1 MVDHVIDRGGEV
13 GGDTVPGGQ
22 QDTVVT
28 RSGGWG
34 NIALIG
40 AGIGLI
46 GAMGG
51 IAIGYG
57 AFHRPA
63 AATTAAEPA
72 KASDRAVADVMGS
85 PDVQRA
91 QLANQLGQSGA
102 PQTDIFG
109 RPVAPAPGQA
119 GIDANGNPVTPT
131 TGTTGTTAGGAQT
144 PQQRRAEQARAM
156 ADAARRSPIMAFGST
171 GLASA
176 APVTGGSTASEGAG
190 QAQGQQTAD
199 QREGAG
205 PTAGQSLVAGQ
216 RGQNF
221 GASGF
226 GALGEEGGT
235 QGRGAT
241 DFSDQLAHSAIQT
254 VRATM
259 VADRNLLLSAGTVVP
274 CTLQTAINS
283 TQAGFVSCVIN
294 HDVYSEN
301 GRVVLLDKGTKVL
314 GQYSGGITQGQA
326 RLFVLWTRAL
336 TPRGVAIDLGSPAS
350 DSLGRAGLPGGVDT
364 QFWARFGVGL
374 VISVLED
381 ASNIASRAV
390 AGNGTNTTEVPST
403 TGQSVLQQTMQI
415 KPILKKNQGDTAAI
429 FVAKDFDF
437 RSVYDVRL
445 RR

>member
-1 MVDHVIDRGGEV
+1 MAGTVIDRGGDV
-13 GGDTVPGGQ
+13 AADTVPSS
-22 QDTVVT
+22 DIDSPVA

-34 NIALIG
+34 NIAFIG
-40 AGIGLI
+40 AGIGLL

-51 IAIGYG
+51 IMIGYS
-57 AFHRPA
+57 AFHHSASSEA
-63 AATTAAEPA
+63 AAQPA
-72 KASDRAVADVMGS
+72 KASERSVDDVMGS
-85 PDVQRA
+85 PNAQRA
-91 QLANQLGQSGA
+91 ALAGQLGQSGA

-109 RPVAPAPGQA
+109 RPITPAAGTQVA
-119 GIDANGNPVTPT
+119 DANGNLVPATGTATTT
-131 TGTTGTTAGGAQT
+131 TGNGQQSPA
-144 PQQRRAEQARAM
+144 QRRAEQARAM
-156 ADAARRSPIMAFGST
+156 ADAARRSPIMAFGNT

-176 APVTGGSTASEGAG
+176 AVPTAVPGSEGQQGG
-190 QAQGQQTAD
+190 QDDEARG
-199 QREGAG
+199 
-205 PTAGQSLVAGQ
+205 GQSTVPR
-216 RGQNF
+216 RGF

-226 GALGEEGGT
+226 GAAGDDAPAAPAKGPS
-235 QGRGAT
+235 
-241 DFSDQLAHSAIQT
+241 DFSDQLGHSAIQT

-259 VADRNLLLSAGTVVP
+259 VADRNLLLSAGTVIP

-301 GRVVLLDKGTKVL
+301 GRIVLLDKGTKVL

-326 RLFVLWTRAL
+326 RLFVVWTRAL
-336 TPRGVAIDLGSPAS
+336 TPRGVAIDLGSPAA

-381 ASNIASRAV
+381 GAQIASRSL
-390 AGNGTNTTEVPST
+390 AGEGSNTTQVPSN
-403 TGQSVLQQTMQI
+403 TGSTVLNQTMQI
-415 KPILKKNQGDTAAI
+415 RPILKKNQGDTAAI

-437 RSVYDVRL
+437 RSVYDVGL

>member
-1 MVDHVIDRGGEV
+1 MAETVIDRGGVV
-13 GGDTVPGGQ
+13 GADAIPPGEQ
-22 QDTVVT
+22 ETVVA
-28 RSGGWG
+28 RSGGWA

-46 GAMGG
+46 GAVGG
-51 IAIGYG
+51 IAIGYE
-57 AFHRPA
+57 AFHRTA
-63 AATTAAEPA
+63 ASTTAAEPA

-85 PDVQRA
+85 PDAQRA
-91 QLANQLGQSGA
+91 QLANQLGQPGA

-109 RPVAPAPGQA
+109 RPVATPPTQPAVDG
-119 GIDANGNPVTPT
+119 NGNLVA
-131 TGTTGTTAGGAQT
+131 GSTATATSPGGGQETAA
-144 PQQRRAEQARAM
+144 QRRVEQARSM
-156 ADAARRSPIMAFGST
+156 ADAARRSPIMAFGAT

-176 APVTGGSTASEGAG
+176 GSPEGAS
-190 QAQGQQTAD
+190 QAQAQPETPDRA
-199 QREGAG
+199 
-205 PTAGQSLVAGQ
+205 AGQSMVASQDGQ
-216 RGQNF
+216 GL

-226 GALGEEGGT
+226 GVAGDATGAASK
-235 QGRGAT
+235 GAT

-259 VADRNLLLSAGTVVP
+259 VADRNLLLSAGTVIP

-336 TPRGVAIDLGSPAS
+336 TPRGVAIDLGSPAA

-381 ASNIASRAV
+381 ASTIASRAV
-390 AGNGTNTTEVPST
+390 AGQGTYTTEVPGNT
-403 TGQSVLQQTMQI
+403 AQTVLQNTMSI
-415 KPILKKNQGDTAAI
+415 RPILKKNQGDTAAI

-437 RSVYDVRL
+437 RTVYDVRL

>member
-1 MVDHVIDRGGEV
+1 MADSIIDRGGVV
-13 GGDTVPGGQ
+13 GPDTVPSQ
-22 QDTVVT
+22 QPETVVA
-28 RSGGWG
+28 RSGGIG
-34 NIALIG
+34 NVALIG
-40 AGIGLI
+40 AGIALI

-57 AFHRPA
+57 AFHRS
-63 AATTAAEPA
+63 ATTTAAAEPA
-72 KASDRAVADVMGS
+72 KASDRAVADVMNS
-85 PDVQRA
+85 PDAQRA

-102 PQTDIFG
+102 QQTDIFG
-109 RPVAPAPGQA
+109 RPVAG
-119 GIDANGNPVTPT
+119 TPT
-131 TGTTGTTAGGAQT
+131 QPTVDASGNAVPGATTTTAATGGGQQT
-144 PQQRRAEQARAM
+144 PEQRRAEQARSM
-156 ADAARRSPIMAFGST
+156 ADAARRSPIMAFGAS

-176 APVTGGSTASEGAG
+176 SPGIGGQDEVG
-190 QAQGQQTAD
+190 QAPGQVDASG
-199 QREGAG
+199 R
-205 PTAGQSLVAGQ
+205 PAGQSMVAA
-216 RGQNF
+216 QNGRNL

-226 GALGEEGGT
+226 GAPGEEGGA
-235 QGRGAT
+235 QAKGPT
-241 DFSDQLAHSAIQT
+241 DFNDQLAHSAIQT

-259 VADRNLLLSAGTVVP
+259 VADRNLLLSAGTVIP

-336 TPRGVAIDLGSPAS
+336 TPRGVAIDLGSPAA

-381 ASNIASRAV
+381 ASQIASRSL
-390 AGNGTNTTEVPST
+390 AGQGSNTTQVPSN
-403 TGQSVLQQTMQI
+403 TGSTVLSQTMQI
-415 KPILKKNQGDTAAI
+415 RPILKKNQGDTAAI

-437 RSVYDVRL
+437 RTVYDVGL

>member
-1 MVDHVIDRGGEV
+1 MVESVIDRGGEI
-13 GGDTVPGGQ
+13 GPDTLATGHSDSPVA
-22 QDTVVT
+22 

-34 NIALIG
+34 NIAFIG

-57 AFHRPA
+57 AFHHPTS
-63 AATTAAEPA
+63 ATATAEPA
-72 KASDRAVADVMGS
+72 KASDRAVNDVMGS

-91 QLANQLGQSGA
+91 QLANQLGQPGA
-102 PQTDIFG
+102 TQTDIFG
-109 RPVAPAPGQA
+109 RPIASTPGQPTV
-119 GIDANGNPVTPT
+119 DVNGNQIPSSTAVTNN
-131 TGTTGTTAGGAQT
+131 GQQS

-171 GLASA
+171 GASA
-176 APVTGGSTASEGAG
+176 APAMTRPGSDGSG
-190 QAQGQQTAD
+190 QAQEQGEGQ
-199 QREGAG
+199 AG
-205 PTAGQSLVAGQ
+205 GQATGQSTVAS
-216 RGQNF
+216 RNF

-226 GALGEEGGT
+226 GAPNEEGAAPIK
-235 QGRGAT
+235 GAT
-241 DFSDQLAHSAIQT
+241 DFSDQLSHSAIQT

-259 VADRNLLLSAGTVVP
+259 VADRNLLLSAGTVIP

-301 GRVVLLDKGTKVL
+301 GRIVLLDKGTKVL

-336 TPRGVAIDLGSPAS
+336 TPRGIAIDLGSPAA

-390 AGNGTNTTEVPST
+390 AGQGTNTTEVPST
-403 TGQSVLQQTMQI
+403 TGQTVLQNTLSI

>member
-13 GGDTVPGGQ
+13 GPDVVPSSQ
-22 QDTVVT
+22 SDSPIA

-34 NIALIG
+34 NIAFIG

-57 AFHRPA
+57 AFHRTA
-63 AATTAAEPA
+63 STTAAAEPA
-72 KASDRAVADVMGS
+72 KASDRSVADVMGN

-91 QLANQLGQSGA
+91 QLANQLGQPGA
-102 PQTDIFG
+102 LQTDIFG
-109 RPVAPAPGQA
+109 RPISPKPGQPVV
-119 GIDANGNPVTPT
+119 DVNGNPVPASASTMT
-131 TGTTGTTAGGAQT
+131 SSNGQQS
-144 PQQRRAEQARAM
+144 PQQRRAEQARVV

-171 GLASA
+171 GAGSA
-176 APVTGGSTASEGAG
+176 APSMAAYEGSGQMQG
-190 QAQGQQTAD
+190 QAGGPGQP
-199 QREGAG
+199 G
-205 PTAGQSLVAGQ
+205 GQSMVAS
-216 RGQNF
+216 RNM

-226 GALGEEGGT
+226 GAPGDD
-235 QGRGAT
+235 GAAPAKGST
-241 DFSDQLAHSAIQT
+241 DFSDQLGHSAIQT

-259 VADRNLLLSAGTVVP
+259 VADRNLLLSAGTVIS

-301 GRVVLLDKGTKVL
+301 GRIVLLDKGTKVL

-336 TPRGVAIDLGSPAS
+336 TPRGVAIDLGSPAA
-350 DSLGRAGLPGGVDT
+350 DSLGRAGLAGGVDT

-381 ASNIASRAV
+381 TSNIASRAV
-390 AGNGTNTTEVPST
+390 AGRGTNTTEVPAT
-403 TGQSVLQQTMQI
+403 TGQTVLQNTLNV

>member
-1 MVDHVIDRGGEV
+1 MVDNVIDRGGSIGPDVVVAEA
-13 GGDTVPGGQ
+13 PG
-22 QDTVVT
+22 TVVA

-51 IAIGYG
+51 IAIGYS

-63 AATTAAEPA
+63 SATSAAQPA
-72 KASDRAVADVMGS
+72 KASDRAVDDAMQN
-85 PDVQRA
+85 PNAQRA
-91 QLANQLGQSGA
+91 ALASQLGQPGA
-102 PQTDIFG
+102 PATDIFG
-109 RPVAPAPGQA
+109 RPIIPTGPTV
-119 GIDANGNPVTPT
+119 DASGNPVPAT
-131 TGTTGTTAGGAQT
+131 GGATPAMPANGQQT
-144 PQQRRAEQARAM
+144 PEQRRAEQARLM
-156 ADAARRSPIMAFGST
+156 ADAARRSPIMAFGAT
-171 GLASA
+171 
-176 APVTGGSTASEGAG
+176 GAG
-190 QAQGQQTAD
+190 SAVPALGYGDATGTEPGQDRGQAA
-199 QREGAG
+199 GAAQPG
-205 PTAGQSLVAGQ
+205 GQSMVAG
-216 RGQNF
+216 RNF

-226 GALGEEGGT
+226 GAAGDESAGPAKGS
-235 QGRGAT
+235 T
-241 DFSDQLAHSAIQT
+241 DFSDQLGHSAIQT

-259 VADRNLLLSAGTVVP
+259 VADRSLLLSAGTVVP

-301 GRVVLLDKGTKVL
+301 GRIVLLDKGTKVL

-336 TPRGVAIDLGSPAS
+336 TPRGVSIDLGSPAA

-364 QFWARFGVGL
+364 QFWSRFGLGL

-381 ASNIASRAV
+381 ASSVASRAV
-390 AGNGTNTTEVPST
+390 AGEGTYTTQVPGTTANT
-403 TGQSVLQQTMQI
+403 VLQQTMQI
-415 KPILKKNQGDTAAI
+415 RPILKKNQGDTAAI
-429 FVAKDFDF
+429 FIAKDFDF
-437 RSVYDVRL
+437 RPVYDVRL

>member
-1 MVDHVIDRGGEV
+1 MVGTVIDRGGDV
-13 GGDTVPGGQ
+13 AVDTVPPSE
-22 QDTVVT
+22 QDTPVA
-28 RSGGWG
+28 RSGGWA
-34 NIALIG
+34 NIAFIG

-57 AFHRPA
+57 AFHHQANA
-63 AATTAAEPA
+63 AAAQQPA
-72 KASDRAVADVMGS
+72 KASDRAVDDVMAS
-85 PDVQRA
+85 PNVQRA
-91 QLANQLGQSGA
+91 ALASQLGQPGA
-102 PQTDIFG
+102 PQTDVFG
-109 RPVAPAPGQA
+109 RPIAPAPGQQTVDVNGSPVPA
-119 GIDANGNPVTPT
+119 SATTTTTANGQ
-131 TGTTGTTAGGAQT
+131 QT
-144 PQQRRAEQARAM
+144 PEQRRAEQARSM

-171 GLASA
+171 GIASA
-176 APVTGGSTASEGAG
+176 SLPGSASDAGGQPPAPGSG
-190 QAQGQQTAD
+190 Q
-199 QREGAG
+199 EAG
-205 PTAGQSLVAGQ
+205 PALGGQSTVARQG
-216 RGQNF
+216 F

-226 GALGEEGGT
+226 GAPGEEGSASGK
-235 QGRGAT
+235 GST
-241 DFSDQLAHSAIQT
+241 DFNDQLGHASIQT

-259 VADRNLLLSAGTVVP
+259 VADRNLLLSAGTVIP

-301 GRVVLLDKGTKVL
+301 GRIVLLDKGTKVL

-336 TPRGVAIDLGSPAS
+336 TPRGVAIDLGSPAA

-381 ASNIASRAV
+381 ASSIASRAV
-390 AGNGTNTTEVPST
+390 AGEGTYTTQVP
-403 TGQSVLQQTMQI
+403 GQTAQTVLQNTMNVR
-415 KPILKKNQGDTAAI
+415 PILKKNQGDTAAI

-437 RSVYDVRL
+437 RSVYDVGL

>member
-1 MVDHVIDRGGEV
+1 MVDTVIDRGGDV
-13 GGDTVPGGQ
+13 GTDTLPAER
-22 QDTVVT
+22 QDTAVA

-57 AFHRPA
+57 AFHRPS

-72 KASDRAVADVMGS
+72 KASDRAVSDVMGS
-85 PDVQRA
+85 PDAQRA
-91 QLANQLGQSGA
+91 QLAAQLGQPGA

-109 RPVAPAPGQA
+109 RPVAAVPAQPVV
-119 GIDANGNPVTPT
+119 DANGNPVPGQTSAA
-131 TGTTGTTAGGAQT
+131 TAASGQPSPA
-144 PQQRRAEQARAM
+144 QRRAEQARAM
-156 ADAARRSPIMAFGST
+156 ADASRRSPIMAFGAS
-171 GLASA
+171 GLASTAPGA
-176 APVTGGSTASEGAG
+176 AGPIDGPGQVQVSAAG
-190 QAQGQQTAD
+190 QGDASD
-199 QREGAG
+199 R
-205 PTAGQSLVAGQ
+205 PAGQSMVAG
-216 RGQNF
+216 RPGQSF

-226 GALGEEGGT
+226 GAAGED
-235 QGRGAT
+235 GAPGKGST
-241 DFSDQLAHSAIQT
+241 DFNDQLAHSAIQT

-259 VADRNLLLSAGTVVP
+259 VADRNLLLSAGTVIP

-314 GQYSGGITQGQA
+314 GQYSGGISQGQA

-336 TPRGVAIDLGSPAS
+336 TPRGVAIDLGSPAA

-381 ASNIASRAV
+381 ASSIASRAV
-390 AGNGTNTTEVPST
+390 AGQGTYTTQVPGT
-403 TGQSVLQQTMQI
+403 TAQTVLQNTMNI
-415 KPILKKNQGDTAAI
+415 RPILKKNQGDTAAI

-437 RSVYDVRL
+437 RTVYDVRL

>member
-1 MVDHVIDRGGEV
+1 
-13 GGDTVPGGQ
+13 
-22 QDTVVT
+22 
-28 RSGGWG
+28 
-34 NIALIG
+34 
-40 AGIGLI
+40 
-46 GAMGG
+46 
-51 IAIGYG
+51 
-57 AFHRPA
+57 
-63 AATTAAEPA
+63 
-72 KASDRAVADVMGS
+72 
-85 PDVQRA
+85 
-91 QLANQLGQSGA
+91 
-102 PQTDIFG
+102 
-109 RPVAPAPGQA
+109 
-119 GIDANGNPVTPT
+119 
-131 TGTTGTTAGGAQT
+131 
-144 PQQRRAEQARAM
+144 M
-156 ADAARRSPIMAFGST
+156 ADAARRSPIMAFGAT

-176 APVTGGSTASEGAG
+176 RSPEGAS
-190 QAQGQQTAD
+190 QAQAQPETPDRA
-199 QREGAG
+199 
-205 PTAGQSLVAGQ
+205 AGQSMVASQDGQ
-216 RGQNF
+216 GL

-226 GALGEEGGT
+226 GVAGDAAGAASK
-235 QGRGAT
+235 GAT

-259 VADRNLLLSAGTVVP
+259 VTDRNLLLSAGTVIP

-336 TPRGVAIDLGSPAS
+336 TPRGVAIDLGSPAA

-381 ASNIASRAV
+381 ASTIASRAV
-390 AGNGTNTTEVPST
+390 AGQGTYTTEVPGNT
-403 TGQSVLQQTMQI
+403 AQTVLQNTMSI
-415 KPILKKNQGDTAAI
+415 RPILKKNQGDTAAI

-437 RSVYDVRL
+437 RTVYDVRL

>member
-1 MVDHVIDRGGEV
+1 MVGTVIDRGGEV
-13 GGDTVPGGQ
+13 AADTVPSS
-22 QDTVVT
+22 DIDSPAA

-40 AGIGLI
+40 AGVGLL
-46 GAMGG
+46 GTMGG
-51 IAIGYG
+51 LMIGSS
-57 AFHRPA
+57 AFHQSASTASA
-63 AATTAAEPA
+63 AQPA
-72 KASDRAVADVMGS
+72 KASERSVDDVMGS
-85 PDVQRA
+85 ANAQRA
-91 QLANQLGQSGA
+91 ALADQLGQPNA
-102 PQTDIFG
+102 VQTDVFG
-109 RPVAPAPGQA
+109 RPITPAAGNQVA
-119 GIDANGNPVTPT
+119 DANGNPVSAT
-131 TGTTGTTAGGAQT
+131 TTASNGQQSPA
-144 PQQRRAEQARAM
+144 QRRAEQASAM
-156 ADAARRSPIMAFGST
+156 ADAARRSPIMAFGNT
-171 GLASA
+171 GTA
-176 APVTGGSTASEGAG
+176 AAVPGAATEGQQGAG
-190 QAQGQQTAD
+190 QGD
-199 QREGAG
+199 GSRG
-205 PTAGQSLVAGQ
+205 GQSTVARQG
-216 RGQNF
+216 F

-226 GALGEEGGT
+226 GPSGDDAPAAPAK
-235 QGRGAT
+235 GAT
-241 DFSDQLAHSAIQT
+241 DFNDQLSHSAIQT

-259 VADRNLLLSAGTVVP
+259 VADRNLLLSAGTVIP

-301 GRVVLLDKGTKVL
+301 GRIILIDKGTKVL

-336 TPRGVAIDLGSPAS
+336 TPRGVAIDLGSPAA

-381 ASNIASRAV
+381 ASQIAGRAL
-390 AGNGTNTTEVPST
+390 ANEGSNTTQVPGQ
-403 TGQSVLQQTMQI
+403 TGQTVLQNTMNI

-437 RSVYDVRL
+437 RSVYDVGL

>member
-1 MVDHVIDRGGEV
+1 MAETVIDRGGVV
-13 GGDTVPGGQ
+13 GADAIPPGDQ
-22 QDTVVT
+22 ETVVA
-28 RSGGWG
+28 RRGGWA

-40 AGIGLI
+40 AGIGLV
-46 GAMGG
+46 GAIGG
-51 IAIGYG
+51 IAIGYE
-57 AFHRPA
+57 AFHRSTGT
-63 AATTAAEPA
+63 TTAAEPA

-85 PDVQRA
+85 PDGQRA
-91 QLANQLGQSGA
+91 QLANQLGQPGA

-109 RPVAPAPGQA
+109 RPVATPPLQPAVDG
-119 GIDANGNPVTPT
+119 NGNAVPGSTATTTPPS
-131 TGTTGTTAGGAQT
+131 GGQQT
-144 PQQRRAEQARAM
+144 PAQRRAEQARSM
-156 ADAARRSPIMAFGST
+156 ADAARRAPIMAFGAT

-176 APVTGGSTASEGAG
+176 ASPEGAS
-190 QAQGQQTAD
+190 QAL
-199 QREGAG
+199 AG
-205 PTAGQSLVAGQ
+205 PEAPGRSAGQSMVASQDGQ
-216 RGQNF
+216 GL

-226 GALGEEGGT
+226 GATGDGAGT
-235 QGRGAT
+235 ASRGTT
-241 DFSDQLAHSAIQT
+241 DLTDQLTHSAIQT

-259 VADRNLLLSAGTVVP
+259 VADRNLLLSAGTVIP

-283 TQAGFVSCVIN
+283 TQAGFVSCVVN

-336 TPRGVAIDLGSPAS
+336 TPRGVAIDLGSPAA

-381 ASNIASRAV
+381 ASTIASRAV
-390 AGNGTNTTEVPST
+390 AGQGTYTTEVPGNT
-403 TGQSVLQQTMQI
+403 AQTVLQNTMSI
-415 KPILKKNQGDTAAI
+415 RPILKRNQGDTAAI

-437 RSVYDVRL
+437 RTVYDVRL

>member
-1 MVDHVIDRGGEV
+1 MVGNVIDRGGDV
-13 GGDTVPGGQ
+13 AVDTVPPSD
-22 QDTVVT
+22 QDTVVA

-34 NIALIG
+34 NIAFIG
-40 AGIGLI
+40 AGIGLL

-51 IAIGYG
+51 IMIGYS
-57 AFHRPA
+57 AFHHTASA
-63 AATTAAEPA
+63 ASTAQPA
-72 KASDRAVADVMGS
+72 KASDRAVDDVLGS
-85 PDVQRA
+85 PSAQRA
-91 QLANQLGQSGA
+91 ALAGQLGQPDA

-109 RPVAPAPGQA
+109 RPIVPTAGQPTVDASGNAVPATTAPAT
-119 GIDANGNPVTPT
+119 ANG
-131 TGTTGTTAGGAQT
+131 
-144 PQQRRAEQARAM
+144 QQSPEQKRAEQARTM
-156 ADAARRSPIMAFGST
+156 ADAARRSPIMAFGTT
-171 GLASA
+171 GVSSA
-176 APVTGGSTASEGAG
+176 VAPATASGVEGQPQDASQDDQGRPGGQPAG
-190 QAQGQQTAD
+190 ARQG
-199 QREGAG
+199 
-205 PTAGQSLVAGQ
+205 
-216 RGQNF
+216 F

-226 GALGEEGGT
+226 GPPSEGG
-235 QGRGAT
+235 QASAGKGST
-241 DFSDQLAHSAIQT
+241 DFSDQLGHASIQT

-259 VADRNLLLSAGTVVP
+259 VADRNLLMSAGTVVP

-301 GRVVLLDKGTKVL
+301 GRIVLLDKGTKVL

-336 TPRGVAIDLGSPAS
+336 TPRGVAIDLGSPAA

-381 ASNIASRAV
+381 GAQIASRSL
-390 AGNGTNTTEVPST
+390 AGQGSNTTQVPSN
-403 TGQSVLQQTMQI
+403 TGSTVLEQTMQI
-415 KPILKKNQGDTAAI
+415 RPILKKNQGDTAAI

-437 RSVYDVRL
+437 RSVYDVGL

>member
-1 MVDHVIDRGGEV
+1 MVDTILDRGGEV
-13 GGDTVPGGQ
+13 AVDALPAGA

-28 RSGGWG
+28 RTGGWG

-63 AATTAAEPA
+63 ATTAAAEPA

-85 PDVQRA
+85 PDAQRA
-91 QLANQLGQSGA
+91 QLANQLGQPGA
-102 PQTDIFG
+102 PANDIFG
-109 RPVAPAPGQA
+109 RPVAGTPGQPVL
-119 GIDANGNPVTPT
+119 DANGNAVAPT
-131 TGTTGTTAGGAQT
+131 STAAGASGTGAQT
-144 PQQRRAEQARAM
+144 PAQRRAEQARSM
-156 ADAARRSPIMAFGST
+156 ADAARRSPIMAFGAS
-171 GLASA
+171 GLASP
-176 APVTGGSTASEGAG
+176 APTPGGSAEAGSQPSVQGLGQADASASPAGQVPGGRDLGARGFEATGGDA
-190 QAQGQQTAD
+190 
-199 QREGAG
+199 
-205 PTAGQSLVAGQ
+205 
-216 RGQNF
+216 
-221 GASGF
+221 
-226 GALGEEGGT
+226 GT
-235 QGRGAT
+235 QGKGST
-241 DFSDQLAHSAIQT
+241 DLGDQLAHSAIQT

-259 VADRNLLLSAGTVVP
+259 VSDRNLLLSAGTVIP

-336 TPRGVAIDLGSPAS
+336 TPRGIAIDLGSPAA
-350 DSLGRAGLPGGVDT
+350 DSLGRAGLAGGVDT
-364 QFWARFGVGL
+364 QFWTRFGVGL

-390 AGNGTNTTEVPST
+390 AGEGTYTTQVPGNTAQT
-403 TGQSVLQQTMQI
+403 VLQNTMNI
-415 KPILKKNQGDTAAI
+415 RPILKKNQGDTAAI

-437 RSVYDVRL
+437 RTVYDVGL

>member
-1 MVDHVIDRGGEV
+1 MVDNVIDRGGDI
-13 GGDTVPGGQ
+13 GPDIVPSGQ
-22 QDTVVT
+22 SDSPVA

-34 NIALIG
+34 TIALMG
-40 AGIGLI
+40 AGIGLV
-46 GAMGG
+46 GAIGG

-57 AFHRPA
+57 AFHQSA
-63 AATTAAEPA
+63 SATAAAEPA

-91 QLANQLGQSGA
+91 QLANQLGQPGA
-102 PQTDIFG
+102 VQTDIFG
-109 RPVAPAPGQA
+109 RPIAPNPGQPVV
-119 GIDANGNPVTPT
+119 DVNGNPVPVQANTMASSN
-131 TGTTGTTAGGAQT
+131 GQQS
-144 PQQRRAEQARAM
+144 PQQRRAEQARTM
-156 ADAARRSPIMAFGST
+156 ADAARRSPIMAFGNTS
-171 GLASA
+171 ARSA
-176 APVTGGSTASEGAG
+176 APSMTGSDGSGQMQGQAGGAG
-190 QAQGQQTAD
+190 Q
-199 QREGAG
+199 
-205 PTAGQSLVAGQ
+205 SMVAS
-216 RGQNF
+216 RDI

-226 GALGEEGGT
+226 GAPGEDAAAPAKGS
-235 QGRGAT
+235 T
-241 DFSDQLAHSAIQT
+241 DFSDQLAHSSIET

-259 VADRNLLLSAGTVVP
+259 VADRNLLLSAGTVIP

-301 GRVVLLDKGTKVL
+301 GRIVLLDKGTKVL

-336 TPRGVAIDLGSPAS
+336 TPRGIAIDLGSPAA

-381 ASNIASRAV
+381 ASNIAGRAL
-390 AGNGTNTTEVPST
+390 AGNGSNTTQVPST
-403 TGQSVLQQTMQI
+403 TGQTVLQQTMQVR
-415 KPILKKNQGDTAAI
+415 PILKKNQGDTAAI

-437 RSVYDVRL
+437 RSVYDVRF

>member
-1 MVDHVIDRGGEV
+1 MAGTVIDRGGDV
-13 GGDTVPGGQ
+13 AADTVTPSDIGSP
-22 QDTVVT
+22 VA

-34 NIALIG
+34 NIAFIG

-57 AFHRPA
+57 AFHHTA
-63 AATTAAEPA
+63 NATTTEQPA
-72 KASDRAVADVMGS
+72 KASERSVDDVMGS
-85 PDVQRA
+85 PNAQRA
-91 QLANQLGQSGA
+91 ALAGQLGQPGV

-109 RPVAPAPGQA
+109 RPVNPAA
-119 GIDANGNPVTPT
+119 GPPVTDANGNPVPA
-131 TGTTGTTAGGAQT
+131 TGSASSISGQQS
-144 PQQRRAEQARAM
+144 PQQRHAEQARAM
-156 ADAARRSPIMAFGST
+156 ADAARRSPIMAFGNS
-171 GLASA
+171 GMASGPPVA
-176 APVTGGSTASEGAG
+176 ASGMEGHQGMG
-190 QAQGQQTAD
+190 QDD
-199 QREGAG
+199 QSRG
-205 PTAGQSLVAGQ
+205 GQSTVSHRDL
-216 RGQNF
+216 

-226 GALGEEGGT
+226 GAPGEDGPAEPAKGS
-235 QGRGAT
+235 T
-241 DFSDQLAHSAIQT
+241 DFSDELGHSAIQT

-259 VADRNLLLSAGTVVP
+259 VADRNLLLSAGTVIP

-301 GRVVLLDKGTKVL
+301 GRIVLLDKGTKVL

-336 TPRGVAIDLGSPAS
+336 TPRGVAIDLGSPAA

-381 ASNIASRAV
+381 ASQIAGRAL
-390 AGNGTNTTEVPST
+390 ANEGSNTTQVPGQ
-403 TGQSVLQQTMQI
+403 TGQTVLQNTMNI

-437 RSVYDVRL
+437 RSVYDVGL

>member
-1 MVDHVIDRGGEV
+1 MVGTVIDRGGDV
-13 GGDTVPGGQ
+13 AADTVPSS
-22 QDTVVT
+22 DIDSPVA

-34 NIALIG
+34 NIAFIG
-40 AGIGLI
+40 AGIGLL

-51 IAIGYG
+51 IMIGYS
-57 AFHRPA
+57 AFHRSASTEA
-63 AATTAAEPA
+63 AAQPA
-72 KASDRAVADVMGS
+72 KASERSVDDVMAS
-85 PDVQRA
+85 PNAQRA
-91 QLANQLGQSGA
+91 ALAGQLGQPGA
-102 PQTDIFG
+102 VQTDVFG
-109 RPVAPAPGQA
+109 RPITPAA
-119 GIDANGNPVTPT
+119 GAQVTDASGNPVPAT
-131 TGTTGTTAGGAQT
+131 TTATSANGQQS

-156 ADAARRSPIMAFGST
+156 ADAARRSPIMAFGNT

-176 APVTGGSTASEGAG
+176 VAGTGADTPQGSD
-190 QAQGQQTAD
+190 D
-199 QREGAG
+199 QSRGG
-205 PTAGQSLVAGQ
+205 GQSTVAR
-216 RGQNF
+216 RGF

-226 GALGEEGGT
+226 GATDEDRPAEAAKGPS
-235 QGRGAT
+235 
-241 DFSDQLAHSAIQT
+241 DFSDQLGHSAIQT

-259 VADRNLLLSAGTVVP
+259 VADRNLLLSAGTVIP

-301 GRVVLLDKGTKVL
+301 GRIVLLDKGTKVL

-326 RLFVLWTRAL
+326 RLFVVWTRAL
-336 TPRGVAIDLGSPAS
+336 TPRGVAIDLGSPAA

-381 ASNIASRAV
+381 ASQIASRSL
-390 AGNGTNTTEVPST
+390 AGEGSNTTQVPST
-403 TGQSVLQQTMQI
+403 TGSTVLNQTMQI
-415 KPILKKNQGDTAAI
+415 RPILKKNQGDTAAI

-437 RSVYDVRL
+437 RSVYDVGL

>member
-1 MVDHVIDRGGEV
+1 MVGTVIDRGGDV
-13 GGDTVPGGQ
+13 AADTVPSS
-22 QDTVVT
+22 DIDSPVA

-34 NIALIG
+34 NIAFIG
-40 AGIGLI
+40 AGIGLL

-51 IAIGYG
+51 IMIGYS
-57 AFHRPA
+57 AFHHPASSEA
-63 AATTAAEPA
+63 AAQPA
-72 KASDRAVADVMGS
+72 KASERSVDDVMGS
-85 PDVQRA
+85 PNAQRA
-91 QLANQLGQSGA
+91 ALAGQLGQSGA

-109 RPVAPAPGQA
+109 RSITPAAGTQVA
-119 GIDANGNPVTPT
+119 DANGNPVPG
-131 TGTTGTTAGGAQT
+131 TGTAATTTANGQQS
-144 PQQRRAEQARAM
+144 PEQRRAEQARAM
-156 ADAARRSPIMAFGST
+156 ADAARRSPIMAFGNT

-176 APVTGGSTASEGAG
+176 AIPSAAAGSEGQQSG
-190 QAQGQQTAD
+190 QDDESRG
-199 QREGAG
+199 
-205 PTAGQSLVAGQ
+205 GQSTVAR
-216 RGQNF
+216 RGF

-226 GALGEEGGT
+226 GAIDEDRPAEAAKGPS
-235 QGRGAT
+235 
-241 DFSDQLAHSAIQT
+241 DFSDQLGHSAIQT

-259 VADRNLLLSAGTVVP
+259 VADRNLLLSAGTVIP

-301 GRVVLLDKGTKVL
+301 GRIVLLDKGTKVL

-326 RLFVLWTRAL
+326 RLFVVWTRAL
-336 TPRGVAIDLGSPAS
+336 TPRGVAIDLGSPAA

-381 ASNIASRAV
+381 ASQIASRSL
-390 AGNGTNTTEVPST
+390 AGEGSNTTQVPST
-403 TGQSVLQQTMQI
+403 TGSTVLNQTMQI
-415 KPILKKNQGDTAAI
+415 RPILKKNQGDTAAI

-437 RSVYDVRL
+437 RSVYDVGL